1 MKIEGSFVNK
11 MGSTITVSIV
21 IAGSTSADIS
31 IEPGSDL
38 EYAAEDAVT
47 IDGSI
52 NDSLDAVLQHSCT
65 INLHALRYVPE
76 LFAKEYKD
84 VAVTVKRGDAIIF
97 SGWLE
102 PRTFSQPFNERYD
115 DLSLSCVDSL
125 SSLQYSPFR
134 GVKDSTTYASAREK
148 TTMCTFETLIKE
160 CLSVAMG
167 GADYTLSYD
176 NSRALASADASAI
189 FSSLSVSTM
198 AFLGDDADDCKN
210 YLEVLEALMK
220 YLDLHIIQIGTAFY
234 IFSWE
239 TVRKG
244 NGKTITLS
252 VENVADMDTQLD
264 VQEVYNQLSLTVSP
278 KGNDTALKSPLDS
291 SGRIPAMG
299 ARQYYVTEYA
309 ADGNGVRAARAYWS
323 LIKNHEDINNYDG
336 QKVWKDWLVRVM
348 RNVYWKIGSGSG
360 IDTTRGELSEVTDW
374 VAAALKDSAQNGTT
388 AYPEDV
394 VDELKKKPGA
404 LLLQIGTLDHKP
416 GTGDTSKQTTISMT
430 DELVISVNGNEDDS
444 DSGHYPTD
452 DAIKAAMPLMSYEG
466 GDSTSV
472 YSPPTADDADG
483 GYHNYL
489 VIDGTITLCPVMPS
503 ANPTMMVEHV
513 RSYDSGDSYYHAGVS
528 VSAPSRA
535 NGNGRYLGFEWWK
548 KGVQTG
554 SRTGWVPYTQD
565 GPELYEFKTSDGK
578 DNVQKVDILWCMLR
592 IGDKVLVEDR
602 AKHGG
607 IDAFSWQTYKT
618 LAECG
623 GNTQDGIDAYLQQ
636 TFSIGID
643 PKIGDKL
650 IGTDFNIGSNFDY
663 TTNISTDKGMAIPLP
678 YDAKLHGK
686 MIFQILGI
694 DNPVWADYHVTRH
707 HTMFRHTKY
716 GTSNIP
722 LMAHVS
728 DILIKDFS
736 VKLYSDVADD
746 GDSDIVYMSR
756 CSHTFY
762 NKKDDLEFLVHS
774 GFTADE
780 MSAYGLSGKM
790 MYTSV
795 VGPNGVAL
803 LNIDDKISGESGK
816 PEKLYVSHYYDELH
830 QPRIILTQ
838 NVIDDEVLTWPLPLY
853 QHAALGKNFYVRSV
867 GRNLM
872 DGTENL
878 SLEETY

>member
-134 GVKDSTTYASAREK
+134 GVNDSTTYTAEREK
-148 TTMCTFETLIKE
+148 TALCTFDALIKE
-160 CLSVAMG
+160 CLKVATG
-167 GADYTLSYD
+167 GGDYTLIYD
-176 NSRALASADASAI
+176 DSRALPDGEASVL

-198 AFLGDDADDCKN
+198 AFLGDDADDCKT

-220 YLDLHIIQIGTAFY
+220 YLDLHIVQIGTSFY

-239 TVRKG
+239 TIRKG
-244 NGKTITLS
+244 NDKTITLS
-252 VENVADMDTQLD
+252 ADNVADMDTQLD
-264 VQEVYNQLSLTVSP
+264 VQEVFNQLSLTVSP
-278 KGNDTALKSPLDS
+278 KGDDTVIKSPLDS

-299 ARQYYVTEYA
+299 GRQYYVTEYA
-309 ADGNGVRAARAYWS
+309 ADGNKVEPARAFFD
-323 LIKNHEDINNYDG
+323 LIKGHSDSGYNS
-336 QKVWKDWLVRVM
+336 QVWKDWLIRVM

-360 IDTTRGELSEVTDW
+360 IDTVKGELSEVTDW
-374 VAAALKDSAQNGTT
+374 VAAAIKDSTQDNP

-394 VDELKKKPGA
+394 TDKLRTNLGA
-404 LLLQIGTLDHKP
+404 LLVQVGTLDHKP
-416 GTGDTSKQTTISMT
+416 GTGDTSRQTAISMT
-430 DELVISVNGNEDDS
+430 DELIISVNGNEDDTNT
-444 DSGHYPTD
+444 GHYPTD

-466 GDSTSV
+466 GDSTAV
-472 YSPPTADDADG
+472 YSPSVADVSG
-483 GYHNYL
+483 EGYHNYL
-489 VIDGTITLCPVMPS
+489 VIDGTLTLCPIMDTS
-503 ANPTMMVEHV
+503 FEVEKV
-513 RSYDSGDSYYHAGVS
+513 RKYSSGDDFWNNYVKDNNLSILDGRAGILAGVS
-528 VSAPSRA
+528 PSRVDKQ
-535 NGNGRYLGFEWWK
+535 GRYLAFEWWK
-548 KGVQTG
+548 KGAQTG
-554 SRTGWVPYTQD
+554 TRKGYVPYTQD
-565 GPELYEFKTSDGK
+565 GPELYEYKTSDGK
-578 DNVQKVDILWCMLR
+578 DTVEKVDILWCMLR
-592 IGDKVLVEDR
+592 IGDMVLVEDR
-602 AKHGG
+602 SKQGG
-607 IDAFSWQTYKT
+607 VDAFSWQTYKT

-636 TFSIGID
+636 TFTIGIN

-650 IGTDFNIGSNFDY
+650 IGTDFNVASNFDY
-663 TTNISTDKGMAIPLP
+663 DTNISADKGMAIPLP

-774 GFTADE
+774 GFTSDE

-838 NVIDDEVLTWPLPLY
+838 NVIDDEALTWPLPLY

-867 GRNLM
+867 GSIES
-872 DGTENL
+872 TP
-878 SLEETY
+878 

>member
-1 MKIEGSFVNK
+1 M
-11 MGSTITVSIV
+11 
-21 IAGSTSADIS
+21 
-31 IEPGSDL
+31 
-38 EYAAEDAVT
+38 
-47 IDGSI
+47 
-52 NDSLDAVLQHSCT
+52 
-65 INLHALRYVPE
+65 
-76 LFAKEYKD
+76 
-84 VAVTVKRGDAIIF
+84 
-97 SGWLE
+97 
-102 PRTFSQPFNERYD
+102 
-115 DLSLSCVDSL
+115 
-125 SSLQYSPFR
+125 
-134 GVKDSTTYASAREK
+134 
-148 TTMCTFETLIKE
+148 
-160 CLSVAMG
+160 
-167 GADYTLSYD
+167 
-176 NSRALASADASAI
+176 
-189 FSSLSVSTM
+189 
-198 AFLGDDADDCKN
+198 
-210 YLEVLEALMK
+210 
-220 YLDLHIIQIGTAFY
+220 
-234 IFSWE
+234 
-239 TVRKG
+239 
-244 NGKTITLS
+244 
-252 VENVADMDTQLD
+252 
-264 VQEVYNQLSLTVSP
+264 
-278 KGNDTALKSPLDS
+278 
-291 SGRIPAMG
+291 
-299 ARQYYVTEYA
+299 
-309 ADGNGVRAARAYWS
+309 
-323 LIKNHEDINNYDG
+323 
-336 QKVWKDWLVRVM
+336 
-348 RNVYWKIGSGSG
+348 
-360 IDTTRGELSEVTDW
+360 
-374 VAAALKDSAQNGTT
+374 
-388 AYPEDV
+388 
-394 VDELKKKPGA
+394 
-404 LLLQIGTLDHKP
+404 QIGTLDHKP

-503 ANPTMMVEHV
+503 ANPAMMVEHV

-774 GFTADE
+774 GFTSDE

-838 NVIDDEVLTWPLPLY
+838 NVIDDEALTWPLPLY

-872 DGTENL
+872 NGTENL